1 MKMMTDS
8 GRERH
13 RSRLRPAAASR
24 VLAAGLAASAMFVI
38 ITSITLD
45 ASASSQKTRTK
56 ASRSE
61 ILTPVTKPARTRA
74 VPQTLPRN
82 NFAPSAP
89 RTQTRQS

>member
-8 GRERH
+8 GRERN

-38 ITSITLD
+38 MTSITLD

-74 VPQTLPRN
+74 VPQTLPRD